1 MAGTSMRDIKRRIR
15 SVASIEKITNAMKLV
30 SAAKLRRARYTFD
43 KTHEA
48 LEFITESINKLCR
61 SAEELPSHY
70 LAGSREIKRKCF
82 IVVTSNRGLAGSYNS
97 NIIKEV
103 ENSIKDNSATALFV
117 CVGANGMK
125 YCERHGYEILSH
137 YLEPPETITFEE
149 TKELVEP
156 LLELYDKEEIDEI
169 EIVFTKFVSTLE
181 QHVRLKK
188 LLPFD
193 PEEQIKAEKE
203 KKNYK
208 KLSEYEPGPTEVFDY
223 LIPKYAEIMT
233 YRALLE
239 AATCEHAARRLAMQN
254 ATDNAH
260 EMEEHLEFYYNQA
273 RQAAITSEI
282 TEIVSGADAV
292 S

>member
-1 MAGTSMRDIKRRIR
+1 MAGTSMRDIRRRIR

-48 LEFITESINKLCR
+48 LEFITESIDQLCR
-61 SAEELPSHY
+61 SAEALPSHY
-70 LAGSREIKRKCF
+70 LVGAREIKRKGY

-97 NIIKEV
+97 NILKEV
-103 ENSIKDNSATALFV
+103 EKYIKADASKPLFV
-117 CVGANGMK
+117 CVGGRGMK
-125 YCERHGYEILSH
+125 YCEAHGYEILSH
-137 YLEPPETITFEE
+137 YLDPPENITFEE
-149 TKELVEP
+149 TKGLVDP
-156 LLELYDKEEIDEI
+156 LLELYNKEEIDEI
-169 EIVFTKFVSTLE
+169 VIVFTKFVTTLE

-193 PEEQIKAEKE
+193 PKEQIETE
-203 KKNYK
+203 KKNFK
-208 KLSEYEPGPTEVFDY
+208 KLSEYDPGPDEVFDY

-233 YRALLE
+233 HRALLE
-239 AATCEHAARRLAMQN
+239 AATCEHAARRLAMQS

-260 EMEEHLEFYYNQA
+260 EVEEHLEFYYNQA